1 MEELITLEDRFQP
14 FLQNNDYTFIGPVD
28 AELMDGFMKN
38 VNMLAP
44 VVSSSRTIHHA
55 LSHQQSVR
63 SSLPSLPANTPLRI
77 YVVIRENDVF
87 LIHATIEDY
96 CERFGIDFV

>member
-14 FLQNNDYTFIGPVD
+14 FLQNNDYTFIGPLNAD
-28 AELMDGFMKN
+28 LMEGFMRN

-44 VVSSSRTIHHA
+44 VVGTSRTIHHA
-55 LSHQQSVR
+55 MSHQPAVRQSLL
-63 SSLPSLPANTPLRI
+63 SLPVDTDLRI
-77 YVVIRENDVF
+77 YVVVRENDSF

-96 CERFGIDFV
+96 CERFNIDFE